1 VESRATLVGPT
12 SIGARSV
19 VAPGALV
26 FRSAVWNGCRV
37 EAKAVVDRGILADKY
52 VVRAGARVS
61 GFVRPPAPS
70 ERRPAPPSRTGT
82 SLWFNRLLEP
92 VSARFHQGETH

>member
-70 ERRPAPPSRTGT
+70 ERRPSPQPRTGGP
-82 SLWFNRLLEP
+82 LWFAKRLVP
-92 VSARFHQGETH
+92 AWFHQGEMH